1 VSISSAINKASVS
14 NPRRPDNLDKIIGKM
29 YYTNGVRPIN
39 SPREESI
46 IMITE
51 FRVVVATRISFLLF
65 FLIVPARFSS
75 ADWSEDI
82 DREIKRSQPLVIIDA
97 EVQSALKSLTAI
109 SKKYYA
115 FAREVGPIT
124 PMNYISVCTKLRN
137 FPLGQDIAEIQSQA
151 TRVNKLIQD
160 ARDLEDRGRISPRRL
175 REILSNGEL
184 SRIMNEIILYIKELQ
199 VNCGM

>member
-109 SKKYYA
+109 SKK
-115 FAREVGPIT
+115 
-124 PMNYISVCTKLRN
+124 
-137 FPLGQDIAEIQSQA
+137 
-151 TRVNKLIQD
+151 
-160 ARDLEDRGRISPRRL
+160 
-175 REILSNGEL
+175 
-184 SRIMNEIILYIKELQ
+184 
-199 VNCGM
+199 